1 MSNIVNNYSTVII
14 DIFKDVVNNYE
25 RNLEII
31 KQTEGEL
38 LDLEHEI
45 ELSEPKNA
53 RDGYKIY
60 KELRDVRI
68 RRRQAKNE
76 NELLKEM
83 YEYITSQSGQEF
95 KSRMQKIQGHSI
107 NVCNKQDNRVYSP
120 RQRNDLTITN
130 ETACA
135 VKPFEELLRDFNK
148 TKVTMQSS
156 KMRK

>member
-25 RNLEII
+25 RNIEII

-83 YEYITSQSGQEF
+83 YEYITSQSEQEF

-148 TKVTMQSS
+148 TKVTMQSG

>member
-76 NELLKEM
+76 NE
-83 YEYITSQSGQEF
+83 
-95 KSRMQKIQGHSI
+95 
-107 NVCNKQDNRVYSP
+107 
-120 RQRNDLTITN
+120 
-130 ETACA
+130 
-135 VKPFEELLRDFNK
+135 
-148 TKVTMQSS
+148 
-156 KMRK
+156 

>member
-120 RQRNDLTITN
+120 RQRNDLTVTN

-148 TKVTMQSS
+148 TKVTMQSG

>member
-148 TKVTMQSS
+148 TKMTMQSG

>member
-148 TKVTMQSS
+148 TKVTMQSG

>member
-148 TKVTMQSS
+148 TKVAMQSG

>member
-38 LDLEHEI
+38 LDIEHEI

-120 RQRNDLTITN
+120 RQRNNLTITN

-148 TKVTMQSS
+148 TKVTMQSG

>member
-68 RRRQAKNE
+68 SRRQAKNE

-148 TKVTMQSS
+148 TKVTMQSG

>member
-25 RNLEII
+25 RNIEII

-120 RQRNDLTITN
+120 RQRNNLTITN

-148 TKVTMQSS
+148 TKVTMQSG

>member
-120 RQRNDLTITN
+120 RQRNNLTITN

-148 TKVTMQSS
+148 TKVTMQSG

>member
-25 RNLEII
+25 RNIEII

-83 YEYITSQSGQEF
+83 YEYITSQSEQ
-95 KSRMQKIQGHSI
+95 
-107 NVCNKQDNRVYSP
+107 
-120 RQRNDLTITN
+120 
-130 ETACA
+130 
-135 VKPFEELLRDFNK
+135 
-148 TKVTMQSS
+148 
-156 KMRK
+156 

>member
-107 NVCNKQDNRVYSP
+107 NVCNKQDNRMYSP

-148 TKVTMQSS
+148 TKVTMQSG

>member
-68 RRRQAKNE
+68 RSRQAKNE

-130 ETACA
+130 ETAYA

-148 TKVTMQSS
+148 TKVTMQSG